1 MLENI
6 SFLGLDHILLV
17 YTDFVDWQCSAYQ
30 AIDKNSIHL
39 KRETPP
45 PQALEKTT
53 HTLWYHYTFI

>member
-53 HTLWYHYTFI
+53 HTL